1 MVLGSHWSSP
11 LLRETTYTSYT
22 YNYLLPRQF
31 LLRHTIKFGNEKHPG
46 SQFAKWLPIPPYVS
60 GYPGSI
66 EKWFWVLIVPLLI
79 RWETVTML
87 HLQICHFAEDKI
99 SCTIPTVQAIPW
111 YDTYLYF
118 CLYFLSPPIL
128 TKFGRGKITTGPFH
142 EFTQKSCHQQSEN
155 NKPTLINFYIVQ
167 RRAEWLITSEPKRTC
182 WTL

>member
-46 SQFAKWLPIPPYVS
+46 SQFAKWLPIPPYVVAIQGQYFLCKRGRTRNGS
-60 GYPGSI
+60 GFSLFLFSSV
-66 EKWFWVLIVPLLI
+66 EKQSA
-79 RWETVTML
+79 ML

-118 CLYFLSPPIL
+118 CLYFPSPIL
-128 TKFGRGKITTGPFH
+128 TKIGRGKFN
-142 EFTQKSCHQQSEN
+142 QVRSKSLLRKVATN
-155 NKPTLINFYIVQ
+155 RV
-167 RRAEWLITSEPKRTC
+167 RTIS
-182 WTL
+182 L